1 MKGNIMAER
10 HQFKSTDSNL
20 KHRNGQWVTVT
31 EHITEASEEF
41 DAEVL
46 PMMRVRFADGYVT
59 EVWPDELV
67 KPSVP
72 AYRDV
77 L

>member
-1 MKGNIMAER
+1 MER
-10 HQFKSTDSNL
+10 YQFKSTDSNL

-31 EHITEASEEF
+31 EHITEPGHGF
-41 DAEVL
+41 DEEVL
-46 PMMRVRFADGYVT
+46 PMMRVRFGDGYVT

-67 KPSVP
+67 NPSVP
-72 AYRDV
+72 AYRDT